1 MRPVEY
7 ARPQT
12 LEQASQV
19 LADGGVPLAG
29 GTDLLALLKDD
40 AVSASRLVDL
50 KALPGLETVSAGPDG
65 LRIGAL
71 ARLSDLAR
79 EKTLAH
85 RLPALA
91 ASFRRVG
98 GPQIRNRGTLGGN
111 LLQRPR
117 CWYFRRGFGL
127 VPTREGRSMVREG
140 DNRFHAVF
148 DTEGEALFVT
158 PSTVTPLL
166 VALGAEAE
174 IHGPEGARR
183 VPVAELYRSPA
194 PEESELRLEPG
205 EILTAV
211 EIPDASDRTVAT
223 YEVRPGESLDWSLAT
238 ASVVL
243 SRSGSTVKEGRIV
256 LGQVAPIPWRSRAA
270 EEALAGGGLDP
281 DRIRAVGEA
290 AVAEAQPLS
299 MNEYKVQL
307 ARVAVERALH
317 RAAGRE
323 VPS

>member
-1 MRPVEY
+1 MRPLEY
-7 ARPQT
+7 ARPET
-12 LEQASQV
+12 LEQASEL
-19 LADGGVPLAG
+19 LADGGTPLAG

-40 AVSASRLVDL
+40 AVTASRLVDL
-50 KALPGLETVSAGPDG
+50 KGLPGLEDFSAGPEG
-65 LRIGAL
+65 FRIGAL
-71 ARLSDLAR
+71 ARLADLAR
-79 EKTLAH
+79 EKALVD

-91 ASFRRVG
+91 SSFDSVG

-127 VPTREGRSMVREG
+127 VPVRDGRSMVREG

-148 DTEGEALFVT
+148 GTDGEALFVT
-158 PSTVTPLL
+158 PSTVVPLL

-174 IHGPEGARR
+174 IHGREGVRR
-183 VPVAELYRSPA
+183 APVAELYRSPD
-194 PEESELRLEPG
+194 PGERELHLEPG

-211 EIPDASDRTVAT
+211 EIPDASDRTVAS

-243 SRSGSTVKEGRIV
+243 RRSGATVRESRIV
-256 LGQVAPIPWRSRAA
+256 LGQVAPTPWRSRAA
-270 EEALAGGGLDP
+270 EEALAGGSLSP
-281 DRIRAVGEA
+281 DRVRAAAQA
-290 AVAEAQPLS
+290 AVAEAEPLS